1 MFAQSRID
9 LVNNY
14 KLLFSRDRA
23 VPQQMRAV
31 LGKVIITDQN
41 KCRYVYTAKI
51 FSLAYLHAFHMPH
64 VFCDSP

>member
-14 KLLFSRDRA
+14 KLFFSRDRA
-23 VPQQMRAV
+23 VPQWMRAV
-31 LGKVIITDQN
+31 LGKVIITDPN

-51 FSLAYLHAFHMPH
+51 FSLAYLHALHVPH